1 MSTELRYDGPSA
13 WRLHVSVEALAHV
26 ACEVAGLL
34 PEGVHAQAVGTQI
47 SIWSNRGAGSPR
59 VVEMKDLG
67 VPGDAVTAPDI
78 PTETVPLCSG
88 RHPGNG
94 HGPPAPELAGGIRNE
109 QRTSP
114 AGSARRRPGGNR
126 VCGPFRSRSAVHAVP
141 RASRAGMSCRRRLTA
156 GVPVDDEAHRS
167 LDLQTP
173 CPHTQR
179 VRLDKDR
186 LPGRRDLPSVR
197 SARRHHNDQRTT
209 CGGDLVGAQ
218 RAAGR
223 HGEHSR
229 ASVGQS
235 LPPRRSRA
243 AVAAA

>member
-1 MSTELRYDGPSA
+1 MSHARLPDCSLRGGPRAGGRYTDLDLAESGSGVAAGRRDEGPRRTRRSGDGTRHPDRS
-13 WRLHVSVEALAHV
+13 R
-26 ACEVAGLL
+26 
-34 PEGVHAQAVGTQI
+34 
-47 SIWSNRGAGSPR
+47 
-59 VVEMKDLG
+59 
-67 VPGDAVTAPDI
+67 AP
-78 PTETVPLCSG
+78 CSG

-94 HGPPAPELAGGIRNE
+94 HGPPAPELAGGIRDE

-114 AGSARRRPGGNR
+114 AGSARRKPGGNR

-141 RASRAGMSCRRRLTA
+141 RASRAGMSRRRRLIA

-229 ASVGQS
+229 ASVGQTQRQS
-235 LPPRRSRA
+235 SAGLLGGDGIGREAHDPPSWPCP
-243 AVAAA
+243 